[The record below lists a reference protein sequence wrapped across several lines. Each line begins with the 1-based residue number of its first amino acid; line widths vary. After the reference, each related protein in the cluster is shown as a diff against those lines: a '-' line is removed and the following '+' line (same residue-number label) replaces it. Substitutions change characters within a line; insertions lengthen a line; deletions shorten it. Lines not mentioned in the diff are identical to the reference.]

1 MTDRPARSAT
11 DPASAPAPA
20 ARPDIVP
27 IHRPSLHDEVVGR
40 VRDMIVEGRLV
51 AGTRVHEGRLCEQL
65 GVSRTPLR
73 EALKVL
79 ATEGL
84 VELLPNRGAV
94 VREVTPQDMRDMLR
108 VLGRLEALAGEL
120 ACAQASDEAI
130 AEVKDMHERMLQHF
144 AARNIMEYFKLNQ
157 AIHSAIVRMAGNA
170 TLQAMHETLQARVKR
185 IRFVP
190 HDFNTDPAQAVRE
203 HECMM
208 DALLARDGAR
218 LGQLLKEHLDMTWIR
233 VSKALGLTNP

>member
-1 MTDRPARSAT
+1 MPPSTKSLNASAAQAADDDRPK
-11 DPASAPAPA
+11 
-20 ARPDIVP
+20 IVP
-27 IHRPSLHDEVVGR
+27 IRRPSLHEEVVSR
-40 VRDMIVEGRLV
+40 VRDMIVEGRLA
-51 AGTRVHEGRLCEQL
+51 AGTRIHEGRLCEQL

-94 VREVTPQDMRDMLR
+94 VREVTPQGMRDMLR

-120 ACAQASDEAI
+120 ACVEASDAEI
-130 AEVKDMHERMLQHF
+130 AEVKDMHARMLEHF
-144 AARNIMEYFKLNQ
+144 AARNLMEYFKLNQ
-157 AIHSAIVRMAGNA
+157 AIHSAIVRMANNA

-190 HDFNTDPAQAVRE
+190 HDFGTDSDQPIRE
-203 HECMM
+203 HERMM
-208 DALLARDGAR
+208 EALLVRDSAK
-218 LGQLLKEHLDMTWIR
+218 LGELLNEHLEMTWVR
-233 VSKALGLTNP
+233 VSKALGLASP

>member
-1 MTDRPARSAT
+1 MSERMSNPIPAV
-11 DPASAPAPA
+11 APIP
-20 ARPDIVP
+20 
-27 IHRPSLHDEVVGR
+27 RPSLHDEVVSR
-40 VRDMIVEGRLV
+40 VRDMIVEGRLE

-94 VREVTPQDMRDMLR
+94 VRAVTPKDTRDMLR

-120 ACAQASDEAI
+120 ACREASDGAI
-130 AEVKDMHERMLQHF
+130 SEVRDMHEQMLGHF
-144 AARNIMEYFKLNQ
+144 AAGDIMEYFKLNQ
-157 AIHSAIVRMAGNA
+157 AIHSAIVHMANNA
-170 TLQAMHETLQARVKR
+170 TLQGMHETLQARVKR

-190 HDFNTDPAQAVRE
+190 HDFRTSSEQPVRE
-203 HECMM
+203 HERMM

-218 LGQLLKEHLDMTWIR
+218 LGRLLEEHLEMTWVR
-233 VSKALGLTNP
+233 VSKSLDLEEP